1 MSTKSLKFFGPSTT
15 KWQPWKNFFAKLN
28 GNHLS
33 MVNIFKLCKHQTF
46 GLMKCIIWAK
56 SNLATINSVCVKI
69 GFTINGP
76 SNMLFF
82 NFWLFSFLFFSKGYC
97 QTTGLFNFF
106 EICKEIHFISLFFLN
121 ERNIATSLLMAHSKC
136 AILHYANLNSSYIN
150 KLLLNYRPLKILF
163 LFFFFNFL
171 FTFI

>member
-56 SNLATINSVCVKI
+56 SNLATINPVCVKI

-82 NFWLFSFLFFSKGYC
+82 NFWLFSFLFFFKRLLPNDRPFQFLWNLQRNSLYFFVFSKW
-97 QTTGLFNFF
+97 
-106 EICKEIHFISLFFLN
+106 K
-121 ERNIATSLLMAHSKC
+121 K
-136 AILHYANLNSSYIN
+136 HYN
-150 KLLLNYRPLKILF
+150 
-163 LFFFFNFL
+163 
-171 FTFI
+171 FTFDGTFKMCYFALC